1 MADGQWPLLLDG
13 RVCDLGGVWKCGH
26 TRKSATLR
34 ISLPSLSSKPSSPLP
49 AFELLAL
56 IVPTAL
62 MARLAGQISGRG
74 TVRLGWPRG
83 WTLISR
89 KIRKLELELYSG
101 YILFNEKKVDEI
113 IIIITLLD

>member
-62 MARLAGQISGRG
+62 MANDWQDKFPGGGRFVWDGRVAGR
-74 TVRLGWPRG
+74 
-83 WTLISR
+83 
-89 KIRKLELELYSG
+89 
-101 YILFNEKKVDEI
+101 
-113 IIIITLLD
+113 